1 MHLRTGIIAFLEAQ
15 LLSGAEHT
23 VGGDAPQ
30 LALFDVHPVGKP
42 GIMEG
47 GGNQRA
53 LEHVVR
59 AGDDLHRLLA
69 AHVDLADLQAVGV
82 GVLFQLEDAPRHH
95 VAHRGGQIFHAL
107 HLEAAHDHLFTK
119 LLHGNVHV
127 HITAEPAKG
136 NLHYPFVLSGN
147 IPLLKL
153 AEEPPVVFKQQPDV
167 ADLIPGGGEPVQPDA
182 EGEAGIDFRV
192 DAAAPQ
198 HVGVDHA
205 RA

>member
-1 MHLRTGIIAFLEAQ
+1 MCIRDRSKEARIGYMEQHACADPSRTLWDEVESVFAPVAAMERELEMCIRD
-15 LLSGAEHT
+15 S
-23 VGGDAPQ
+23 
-30 LALFDVHPVGKP
+30 
-42 GIMEG
+42 
-47 GGNQRA
+47 
-53 LEHVVR
+53 
-59 AGDDLHRLLA
+59 
-69 AHVDLADLQAVGV
+69 
-82 GVLFQLEDAPRHH
+82 
-95 VAHRGGQIFHAL
+95 
-107 HLEAAHDHLFTK
+107 LEAAHDHLFTK

-198 HVGVDHA
+198 HVGVCLLYTSSYNLLSISFLLHYIIPQK
-205 RA
+205 